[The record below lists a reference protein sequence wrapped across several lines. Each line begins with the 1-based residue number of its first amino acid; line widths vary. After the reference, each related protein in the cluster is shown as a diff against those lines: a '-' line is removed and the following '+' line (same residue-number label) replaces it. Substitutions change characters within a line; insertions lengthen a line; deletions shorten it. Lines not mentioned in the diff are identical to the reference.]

1 MVAGTGQQPYN
12 VPLSIVDSAYRGPT
26 QVADWIAHCIS
37 TLFTGNSAVTPL
49 ILRDALAAIFRHV
62 H

>member
-26 QVADWIAHCIS
+26 QVADMDCILHINPFHWEFS
-37 TLFTGNSAVTPL
+37 GDAV
-49 ILRDALAAIFRHV
+49 DFA
-62 H
+62 

>member
-12 VPLSIVDSAYRGPT
+12 VPMSIVDSAIGARPRLPIL
-26 QVADWIAHCIS
+26 IAHCIS

-49 ILRDALAAIFRHV
+49 ILRDELAAILRNV